1 MSVSYEKKEK
11 YSIDDLLRIMEILR
25 SEEGCPWDREQTH
38 PSMRRDMIEEA
49 YEVCEAIDLN
59 DTDLLKEELGD
70 VLLQVVHHARIEQEQ
85 GSFDFQDVCDGICRK
100 LIQRHPHVFA
110 DVQVDGTEQV
120 LNNWEQIKQQSKGQT
135 TGAQTLLSVPK
146 TFPALMRAQKVQK
159 RAAKTGFEYPDLFW
173 AMDDLESEL
182 DELQAAIDE
191 EDPQQCFEE
200 LGDVLFSAVNIA
212 RFLKVDAEDSLNAS
226 TEKFINR
233 FCKVEQLAQQLGIT
247 DTVVVTGKV
256 LHPDLPPYVHTC
268 DIYVTA
274 SLSDT
279 NSISMLEG
287 MAGGLPVLQLYDE
300 LNADQVTDGVNGY
313 MFRDAAEMGQRLR
326 QIRDMEPEELQK
338 LKTSVIQSVK
348 NSGAQTLANYIQ
360 TIYYNIYQKQ
370 PPKKPPLFHL
380 PSSLTA
386 LARRK

>member
-85 GSFDFQDVCDGICRK
+85 GSFDFRDVCDGIFRK

-200 LGDVLFSAVNIA
+200 LGDVLYQVMIQSQIASEQGLFTVEDVIDGLCEKMIRRHPHVFGDAV
-212 RFLKVDAEDSLNAS
+212 
-226 TEKFINR
+226 
-233 FCKVEQLAQQLGIT
+233 
-247 DTVVVTGKV
+247 
-256 LHPDLPPYVHTC
+256 
-268 DIYVTA
+268 
-274 SLSDT
+274 
-279 NSISMLEG
+279 
-287 MAGGLPVLQLYDE
+287 
-300 LNADQVTDGVNGY
+300 
-313 MFRDAAEMGQRLR
+313 AAT
-326 QIRDMEPEELQK
+326 PEESLDLWNEIKKQEK
-338 LKTSVIQSVK
+338 AKKT
-348 NSGAQTLANYIQ
+348 
-360 TIYYNIYQKQ
+360 
-370 PPKKPPLFHL
+370 
-380 PSSLTA
+380 
-386 LARRK
+386 

>member
-49 YEVCEAIDLN
+49 YEMCEAIDLN

-173 AMDDLESEL
+173 AMDDRKANWTNCRQLSTRKTRSSAL
-182 DELQAAIDE
+182 RSWGMCCF
-191 EDPQQCFEE
+191 PQ
-200 LGDVLFSAVNIA
+200 
-212 RFLKVDAEDSLNAS
+212 
-226 TEKFINR
+226 
-233 FCKVEQLAQQLGIT
+233 
-247 DTVVVTGKV
+247 
-256 LHPDLPPYVHTC
+256 
-268 DIYVTA
+268 
-274 SLSDT
+274 
-279 NSISMLEG
+279 
-287 MAGGLPVLQLYDE
+287 
-300 LNADQVTDGVNGY
+300 
-313 MFRDAAEMGQRLR
+313 
-326 QIRDMEPEELQK
+326 
-338 LKTSVIQSVK
+338 
-348 NSGAQTLANYIQ
+348 
-360 TIYYNIYQKQ
+360 
-370 PPKKPPLFHL
+370 
-380 PSSLTA
+380 
-386 LARRK
+386 

>member
-38 PSMRRDMIEEA
+38 PSMRQDMIEEA

-120 LNNWEQIKQQSKGQT
+120 LNNWEQIKQQSKGQI

-233 FCKVEQLAQQLGIT
+233 FCKVEQLAQQQGI
-247 DTVVVTGKV
+247 
-256 LHPDLPPYVHTC
+256 DLEQ
-268 DIYVTA
+268 A
-274 SLSDT
+274 SVEQ
-279 NSISMLEG
+279 ME
-287 MAGGLPVLQLYDE
+287 QLWKQ
-300 LNADQVTDGVNGY
+300 A
-313 MFRDAAEMGQRLR
+313 
-326 QIRDMEPEELQK
+326 
-338 LKTSVIQSVK
+338 K
-348 NSGAQTLANYIQ
+348 NQ
-360 TIYYNIYQKQ
+360 
-370 PPKKPPLFHL
+370 
-380 PSSLTA
+380 
-386 LARRK
+386 

>member
-212 RFLKVDAEDSLNAS
+212 HFLKVDAEDSLNAS

-233 FCKVEQLAQQLGIT
+233 FCKVEQLAQQQGI
-247 DTVVVTGKV
+247 
-256 LHPDLPPYVHTC
+256 DL
-268 DIYVTA
+268 
-274 SLSDT
+274 
-279 NSISMLEG
+279 E
-287 MAGGLPVLQLYDE
+287 Q
-300 LNADQVTDGVNGY
+300 
-313 MFRDAAEMGQRLR
+313 
-326 QIRDMEPEELQK
+326 
-338 LKTSVIQSVK
+338 TSVEQMEQLWKQAK
-348 NSGAQTLANYIQ
+348 NQ
-360 TIYYNIYQKQ
+360 
-370 PPKKPPLFHL
+370 
-380 PSSLTA
+380 
-386 LARRK
+386 

>member
-146 TFPALMRAQKVQK
+146 TFPALTCFGQWTTWKANWTNCRQPST
-159 RAAKTGFEYPDLFW
+159 RKTRSSALRSWGMCCF
-173 AMDDLESEL
+173 
-182 DELQAAIDE
+182 
-191 EDPQQCFEE
+191 PQ
-200 LGDVLFSAVNIA
+200 
-212 RFLKVDAEDSLNAS
+212 
-226 TEKFINR
+226 
-233 FCKVEQLAQQLGIT
+233 
-247 DTVVVTGKV
+247 
-256 LHPDLPPYVHTC
+256 
-268 DIYVTA
+268 
-274 SLSDT
+274 
-279 NSISMLEG
+279 
-287 MAGGLPVLQLYDE
+287 
-300 LNADQVTDGVNGY
+300 
-313 MFRDAAEMGQRLR
+313 
-326 QIRDMEPEELQK
+326 
-338 LKTSVIQSVK
+338 
-348 NSGAQTLANYIQ
+348 
-360 TIYYNIYQKQ
+360 
-370 PPKKPPLFHL
+370 
-380 PSSLTA
+380 
-386 LARRK
+386 